1 MQPAPDYYNLPNTWV
16 SQSSLKCFIK
26 SPLEYKHQFVD
37 GHSSWT
43 TTPNMALGSLVH
55 CLLLEPLLVEQ
66 QYFVYDESQ
75 RPEPDKTMASN
86 LNKAW
91 KAALE
96 GGARESGTTIVSQD
110 VYAKGDAMLQV
121 VCNNEN
127 AVEYFFPNDDY
138 THVYTDLTE
147 LPIFW
152 KNDCSELA
160 LKSKLDK
167 LLIDPAS
174 GKAIVVDY
182 KTTSASNSQEFSW
195 SVKKYG
201 YDVQA
206 AFYEDAARAYL
217 ELNYPGITFD
227 ITVLFI
233 PQRTTAPYQ
242 VLGVLQLD
250 QQTLR
255 AARDRYERA
264 LQELEGCL
272 HTGVWESNNGVE
284 TLYLSKPLEGVFLPD
299 TELII

>member
-1 MQPAPDYYNLPNTWV
+1 MQPAPDYYSLPSTFV
-16 SQSSLKCFIK
+16 SQSSLKQFIK
-26 SPLEYKHQFVD
+26 SPVEYKHCFVD
-37 GHSSWT
+37 GNNSWT
-43 TTPNMALGSLVH
+43 TTPNMVLGSLTH
-55 CLLLEPLLVEQ
+55 ALLLEPQLVDQ
-66 QYFVYDESQ
+66 QYFVYDEAQ

-91 KAALE
+91 KIYLERAAKE
-96 GGARESGTTIVSQD
+96 DGVTIVSQE
-110 VYAKGDAMLQV
+110 VYAKADAMLQV
-121 VCNNEN
+121 ICGHPLAAEQL
-127 AVEYFFPNDDY
+127 FPVD
-138 THVYTDLTE
+138 TASVTE
-147 LPIFW
+147 QAIFW
-152 KNDCSELA
+152 KNECSDLA

-167 LLIDPAS
+167 LLIYPELGTAT
-174 GKAIVVDY
+174 VVDY
-182 KTTSASNSQEFSW
+182 KTTSASNTQEFGW

-250 QQTLR
+250 QGTLS
-255 AARDRYERA
+255 AARARYERA

-272 HTGVWESNNGVE
+272 HTGVWESSTGIE
-284 TLYLSKPLEGVFLPD
+284 MLYLSKPLEGVFLPD
-299 TELII
+299 TELIL